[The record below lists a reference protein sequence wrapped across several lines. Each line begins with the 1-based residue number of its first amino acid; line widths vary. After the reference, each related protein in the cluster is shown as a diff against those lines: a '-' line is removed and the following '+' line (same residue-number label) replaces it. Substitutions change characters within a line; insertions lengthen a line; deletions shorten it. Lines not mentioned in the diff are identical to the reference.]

1 MRIVQHTSQIRSED
15 RGSVAAVGN
24 FDGVHLGH
32 QKVIQEASRIANGL
46 KAPLSVLTFEPH
58 PRMLFQTD
66 GAPFRLTTS
75 RSKSDVLAEIGVE
88 LLIELPFDNAFSQL
102 SAEDFVTKI
111 LAEGLGLRHVVCGYD
126 FVFGHRRR
134 GTPEILE
141 HLCGDTGIGVSRMPA
156 FSETDGAVYSST
168 RVRQCLTEG
177 DPRGAA
183 ELLGR
188 PWSFTSTVETGDKR
202 GRTIGFPTCNLRVV
216 DLVQPAYGVY
226 AVLVQLHNK
235 TDWLPGVANFGRRPT
250 VNDRGALFEVNLFD
264 WDKDLYD
271 QQLTIRII
279 DFIRP
284 EMKFSGIDDLK
295 TQITIDAMRAKEL
308 LSEIKS

>member
-1 MRIVQHTSQIRSED
+1 MRILQHTSQIKSED

-32 QKVIQEASRIANGL
+32 QMVIQEASRIANGL

-66 GAPFRLTTS
+66 GTPFRLTS
-75 RSKSDVLAEIGVE
+75 RQSKSDELADIGVE
-88 LLIELPFDNAFSQL
+88 LLFELPFDNAFSQL
-102 SAEDFVTKI
+102 SAEDFVTTV
-111 LAEGLGLRHVVCGYD
+111 LAEALGLKHVVCGYD

-141 HLCGDTGIGVSRMPA
+141 HLCGDNGIGVSRMQA

-177 DPRGAA
+177 DPRGAT

-188 PWSFTSTVETGDKR
+188 PWSFSSMVETGDKR
-202 GRTIGFPTCNLRVV
+202 GRTIGFPTCNLRIV

-226 AVLVQLHNK
+226 AVFVQIQNQK
-235 TDWLPGVANFGRRPT
+235 DWLPGVANFGQRPT

-264 WDKDLYD
+264 LDKDLYG
-271 QQLTIRII
+271 QLLTIRII

-284 EMKFSGIDDLK
+284 EMKFSGIEDLK
-295 TQITIDAMRAKEL
+295 TQIAVDAKRAKEL
-308 LSEIKS
+308 LSDTRS